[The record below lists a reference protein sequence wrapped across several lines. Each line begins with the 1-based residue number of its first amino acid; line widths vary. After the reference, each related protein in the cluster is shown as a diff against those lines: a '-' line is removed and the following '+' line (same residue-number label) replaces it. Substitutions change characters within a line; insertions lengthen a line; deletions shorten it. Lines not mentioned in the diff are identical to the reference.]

1 MTRLAILAT
10 VMLAGCATT
19 AHIPT
24 EPTVR
29 TVEVRVPVPQACPA
43 LERIGPR
50 PTYPDTAAAIAA
62 APDIAAKVGLLLAGR
77 ILRMAREDA
86 AEAAMRAC
94 ATPAG

>member
-1 MTRLAILAT
+1 MTRLAIFAT
-10 VMLAGCATT
+10 ALLAGCATT
-19 AHIPT
+19 AHIAT

-29 TVEVRVPVPQACPA
+29 TVEVRVPVAQPCPA

-50 PTYPDTAAAIAA
+50 PIYPDTAAAIAA

-94 ATPAG
+94 ENPS